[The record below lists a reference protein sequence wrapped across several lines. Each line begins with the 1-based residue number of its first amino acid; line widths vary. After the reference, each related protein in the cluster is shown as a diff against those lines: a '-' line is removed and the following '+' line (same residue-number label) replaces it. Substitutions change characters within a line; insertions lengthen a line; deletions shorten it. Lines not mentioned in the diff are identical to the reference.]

1 MPQGTIKSF
10 DVETRTGS
18 LVMDDLTELS
28 YDAATFDASRLFE
41 LRIGQ
46 RVRFDLEG
54 AEDAPQVTNLQ
65 IVSL

>member
-10 DVETRTGS
+10 DKGSRSGS
-18 LVMDDLTELS
+18 LVLDDLSEVTYGTES
-28 YDAATFDASRLFE
+28 FDASRLLE

-54 AEDAPQVTNLQ
+54 DGDARRAVNLQ

>member
-10 DVETRTGS
+10 DNGTRSGT
-18 LVMDDLTELS
+18 LVLDDLSEVT
-28 YDAATFDASRLFE
+28 YDSATFAASHLME

-46 RVRFDLEG
+46 RVRFELEDG
-54 AEDAPQVTNLQ
+54 DDVRRAVNLQ

>member
-1 MPQGTIKSF
+1 MPQGTIKTF
-10 DVETRTGS
+10 DHGTRSGS
-18 LVMDDLTELS
+18 LVLDDMTELS
-28 YDAATFDASRLFE
+28 YDAETFAASALAE

-54 AEDAPQVTNLQ
+54 SEESRRVVNLQ

>member
-10 DVETRTGS
+10 DPQTRSGS
-18 LVMDDLTELS
+18 LVLDDLTELA
-28 YDAATFDASRLFE
+28 YDADTFDASRLLE

-46 RVRFDLEG
+46 RVRFEIEG
-54 AEDAPQVTNLQ
+54 KEDQRSISNLQ

>member
-10 DVETRTGS
+10 DQGS
-18 LVMDDLTELS
+18 RSGTLVLDDLAEVT
-28 YDAATFDASRLFE
+28 YDTGTFAASQLLE

-54 AEDAPQVTNLQ
+54 ADGDRRAVNLQ

>member
-10 DVETRTGS
+10 DHGTRSGS
-18 LVMDDLTELS
+18 LVLDDMTELA
-28 YDAATFDASRLFE
+28 YDAETFAASRLVE

-54 AEDAPQVTNLQ
+54 SGDARRITNLQ

>member
-10 DVETRTGS
+10 DAQTHTGS
-18 LVMDDLTELS
+18 LVLDDLSELT
-28 YDAATFDASRLFE
+28 YDADTFAVSQLLE

-46 RVRFDLEG
+46 RVRFEIEG
-54 AEDAPQVTNLQ
+54 SSDDRRVTNLQ

>member
-10 DVETRTGS
+10 DPQTRSGS
-18 LVMDDLTELS
+18 LVLDDLTELA
-28 YDAATFDASRLFE
+28 YDADTFDASRLLE

-46 RVRFDLEG
+46 RVRFEIEG
-54 AEDAPQVTNLQ
+54 EEDQRSISNLQ

>member
-10 DVETRTGS
+10 DKGS
-18 LVMDDLTELS
+18 RSGTLVLDDLSEVTYDTE
-28 YDAATFDASRLFE
+28 TFARSELLE

-46 RVRFDLEG
+46 RVRFDLTD
-54 AEDAPQVTNLQ
+54 AEESPRAVNLQ